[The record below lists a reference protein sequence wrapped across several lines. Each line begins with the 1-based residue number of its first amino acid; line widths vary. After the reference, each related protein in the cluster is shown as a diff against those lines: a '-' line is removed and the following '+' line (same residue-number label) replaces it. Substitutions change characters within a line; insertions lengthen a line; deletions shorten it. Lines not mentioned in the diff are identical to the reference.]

1 MCDLVISDLLWFNNP
16 GNSLY
21 GECYMSVWEI
31 CAFCCWMEN
40 SINATE
46 ILFIGG
52 VNQLFFIF
60 VFCLIVLSLAESGL
74 FNSSSHCGLILI

>member
-1 MCDLVISDLLWFNNP
+1 MVGKPIMCDLVISDLLWFNNP
-16 GNSLY
+16 GNRLY

-52 VNQLFFIF
+52 VN
-60 VFCLIVLSLAESGL
+60 
-74 FNSSSHCGLILI
+74 

>member
-16 GNSLY
+16 GNRLY

-52 VNQLFFIF
+52 VN
-60 VFCLIVLSLAESGL
+60 
-74 FNSSSHCGLILI
+74 